1 MATDINAI
9 NSGLP
14 IKNGSLVVSCGF
26 AGYPSGILVNNGAVK
41 NTPTIATIRS
51 KYDAR
56 YDDPSYYFGNGTQG
70 S

>member
-1 MATDINAI
+1 MATDIKAI

-14 IKNGSLVVSCGF
+14 IKNGTLVVSCGF
-26 AGYPSGILVNNGAVK
+26 TGYPSGILANNTAVK
-41 NTPTIATIRS
+41 NTPAIASIQS
-51 KYDAR
+51 KYDVR

>member
-14 IKNGSLVVSCGF
+14 IKNGSIVVSCGF
-26 AGYPSGILVNNGAVK
+26 TGYPSGILVNNNAVK
-41 NTPTIATIRS
+41 NTPVIGSIQN
-51 KYDAR
+51 KYGIR